1 MIDLIMKDI
10 LGTPAILV
18 GLFALIGLLVQRK
31 NSGDVVSGTLKTVMG
46 FVILGAGAN
55 VLVQSL
61 DQFSSMFDE
70 AFAVNGV
77 IPNNEAI
84 VALAQESFGT
94 ETAMIMLFGMIVN
107 ILLARFTPFKYI
119 FLTGHHTMFMAC
131 LIAVILITGGFSGIT
146 MIILGS
152 VILGALM
159 VLSPAMLQPFTRK
172 VTGSDDFA
180 IGHFGSVGYL
190 VSALVGK
197 AVGKGSKSTE
207 DIKVPK
213 SLGFLRDTSVSVA
226 LTMVILFFV
235 VAAAAGPA
243 FVEGE
248 LSGGQNFL
256 VFAFMQGLTFAAGVY
271 IILAGV
277 RMLLAEIVP
286 AFKGIADKIVPHAKP
301 ALDCPAIFPFAGNA
315 VIIGFLFSFIAGLV
329 SMLFLPLLGLKVIV
343 PGLVPHFFT
352 GAAAGVFGN
361 ATGGRRGAIIG
372 SMANGV
378 MISFLPAL
386 LLPVLGTLGFQ
397 GTTFGDADF
406 GVVGIVL
413 GNLINLFD
421 SNIIIIGGIILILA
435 LLFLAGFKSKS
446 NENNK
451 GTNDAA

>member
-1 MIDLIMKDI
+1 MVDIIMKDI

-18 GLFALIGLLVQRK
+18 GLFALIGLLIQRK
-31 NSGDVVSGTLKTVMG
+31 NSGDVVAGTLKTVMG

-61 DQFSSMFDE
+61 GQFSSMFNH
-70 AFAVNGV
+70 AFEVDGV

-94 ETAMIMLFGMIVN
+94 ETAMIMLFGMVVN
-107 ILLARFTPFKYI
+107 ILIARFSPFKYI

-131 LIAVILITGGFSGIT
+131 MIAVILTTGGFTGVPL
-146 MIILGS
+146 IILGS
-152 VILGALM
+152 IILGALM

-180 IGHFGSVGYL
+180 VGHFGSIGYL
-190 VSALVGK
+190 VSAMVGK

-207 DIKVPK
+207 EIKVPK
-213 SLGFLRDTSVSVA
+213 SLGFLRDTSVSVS

-235 VAAAAGPA
+235 VAGAAGPA

-256 VFAFMQGLTFAAGVY
+256 VFAFMQGITFAVGVY

-277 RMLLAEIVP
+277 RMLLGEIVP
-286 AFKGIADKIVPHAKP
+286 AFKGIADKVVPNAKP

-361 ATGGRRGAIIG
+361 ATGGRRGAVIG
-372 SMANGV
+372 SMANGI

-386 LLPVLGTLGFQ
+386 LLPVLSSLGFQ

-406 GVVGIVL
+406 GLVGIVL
-413 GNLINLFD
+413 GNLVNLIE
-421 SNIIIIGGIILILA
+421 SNMMVFVSIIVLLA
-435 LLFLAGFKSKS
+435 VLFFISFKSK
-446 NENNK
+446 
-451 GTNDAA
+451 GTGEKEETEVA

>member
-1 MIDLIMKDI
+1 MVDLIMKDI

-18 GLFALIGLLVQRK
+18 GLFALIGLLVQKK

-61 DQFSSMFDE
+61 GNFSSMFDE
-70 AFAVNGV
+70 AFAVEGV

-94 ETAMIMLFGMIVN
+94 ETAMIMLFGMVVN
-107 ILLARFTPFKYI
+107 IILARLSPFKYI

-131 LIAVILITGGFSGIT
+131 LISVILTTGGFSGAG

-152 VILGALM
+152 VILGAIM
-159 VLSPAMLQPFTRK
+159 VLFPAMLQPYTRK

-180 IGHFGSVGYL
+180 VGHFGSVGYL
-190 VSALVGK
+190 VAASIGKVVGK
-197 AVGKGSKSTE
+197 DSRSTE
-207 DIKVPK
+207 EIKVPK
-213 SLGFLRDTSVSVA
+213 SLSFLRDTSVSVS

-235 VAAAAGPA
+235 VAGAAGPG
-243 FVEGE
+243 FVESE

-256 VFAFMQGLTFAAGVY
+256 VFSFMQGLTFAAGVY

-277 RMLLAEIVP
+277 RMLLGEIVP
-286 AFKGIADKIVPHAKP
+286 AFKGIADKIVPNAKP

-315 VIIGFLFSFIAGLV
+315 VIIGFLFSFAAGLI

-361 ATGGRRGAIIG
+361 ATGGRKGAIFG

-386 LLPVLGTLGFQ
+386 LLPVLGSLGFQ
-397 GTTFGDADF
+397 GTTFGDGDF

-413 GNLINLFD
+413 GNLINLVE
-421 SNIIIIGGIILILA
+421 SNVVVVGIILA
-435 LLFLAGFKSKS
+435 LLALPFALSIKKHGRDKQKDTS
-446 NENNK
+446 
-451 GTNDAA
+451 AA